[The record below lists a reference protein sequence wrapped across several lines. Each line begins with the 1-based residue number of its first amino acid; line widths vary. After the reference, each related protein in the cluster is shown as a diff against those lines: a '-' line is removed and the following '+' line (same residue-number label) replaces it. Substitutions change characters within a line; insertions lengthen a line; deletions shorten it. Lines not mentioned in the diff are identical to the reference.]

1 MSRYNYAREL
11 IAESFV
17 GRQAAAG
24 KIGGIGKVVQID
36 ETKIGK
42 RKYNRGRMVEGHW
55 VIGNNII

>member
-42 RKYNRGRMVEGHW
+42 RIELD
-55 VIGNNII
+55 